1 MASLNRVML
10 IGNITRDPSSK
21 QLPGGTSVCEFGL
34 AMNRRFK
41 TSAGEEREE
50 VLFVDCSAWGK
61 QGETIQQYCTKG
73 KPLFIEG
80 RLKLD
85 TWDDKQGGGKRS
97 KITVVVENF
106 QFLGAPGGGG
116 DDRQQH
122 PPDTAISARNVG
134 RESDRRS
141 SASGNRLSTT
151 NRRSRKP
158 TYLFD
163 ARVSLGRA
171 SARARCGRYCGPRH
185 L

>member
-50 VLFVDCSAWGK
+50 VVFVDCSAWGK
-61 QGETIQQYCTKG
+61 QGEVIQQYCTKG

-97 KITVVVENF
+97 KISVVVENF
-106 QFLGAPGGGG
+106 QFLGAPGG
-116 DDRQQH
+116 
-122 PPDTAISARNVG
+122 G

>member
-85 TWDDKQGGGKRS
+85 TWDDKNGGGKRS
-97 KITVVVENF
+97 KISVVVENF

-122 PPDTAISARNVG
+122 PPDTGDQRPQRRPGG
-134 RESDRRS
+134 RPAVRRGQ
-141 SASGNRLSTT
+141 AEMPYDD
-151 NRRSRKP
+151 KP
-158 TYLFD
+158 FKEAD
-163 ARVSLGRA
+163 I
-171 SARARCGRYCGPRH
+171 PF
-185 L
+185 

>member
-85 TWDDKQGGGKRS
+85 TWDDKNGGGKRS
-97 KITVVVENF
+97 KISVVVDNF

-122 PPDTAISARNVG
+122 PPDTGDQRPQRRPGQRPPVQ
-134 RESDRRS
+134 RERQPVQYDEPKFKE
-141 SASGNRLSTT
+141 ADIA
-151 NRRSRKP
+151 
-158 TYLFD
+158 F
-163 ARVSLGRA
+163 
-171 SARARCGRYCGPRH
+171 
-185 L
+185 